1 MTLEADVQQGWHDA
15 IVEMFDVDLT
25 LLTGD
30 AADIFY
36 FTNQLKEDGTKI
48 QWKGNIYEPLP
59 ILAAGYDKNT
69 NGQIAQPS
77 LTVANVLGT
86 FTQVVASYDDLV
98 GGKVTRRRTLQKYL
112 DGSPQADP
120 LQEFPIDIFYIE
132 RKTQETSLA
141 ITWQLSSVLDL
152 EGVRLPRRVITQN
165 LCLWRY
171 RGSEC
176 GYTGAPVFNSRDQVI
191 STTGK
196 SAQAVA
202 VINGWYLRE
211 QRKAELQAAT
221 QAYNQALG
229 VQDQACDP
237 LAFTLLETRYNRK
250 TLPFSFVRRNADGD
264 EASERYS
271 AVFNGLTVSID
282 ETFRQGRQRETTFIG
297 GLFFG
302 GVGKSYFY
310 EIERWGY
317 DPAACAAAGVVV
329 ATTTAALTTAQNN
342 LNSAEAALSAAIA
355 ALPAN
360 DALRLEDVCGKRVSS
375 CALHFPEQSLP
386 FGGFPGANVTRR

>member
-191 STTGK
+191 STAGK

-211 QRKAELQAAT
+211 QRKAELQAVT
-221 QAYNQALG
+221 QAYNQAIG
-229 VQDQACDP
+229 AEVAAC
-237 LAFTLLETRYNRK
+237 AA
-250 TLPFSFVRRNADGD
+250 FSFLEAKYDEQLGNESFVIRNSDGD
-264 EASERYS
+264 VESDRYT
-271 AVFNGLTVSID
+271 VFWEGVEVVLGEIY
-282 ETFRQGRQRETTFIG
+282 RQGRPIQTVINFNERA
-297 GLFFG
+297 
-302 GVGKSYFY
+302 YYY
-310 EIERWGY
+310 EIERWGFN
-317 DPAACAAAGVVV
+317 PAGCTAAGVVV
-329 ATTTAALTTAQNN
+329 ASATAALVTAQNN

-360 DALRLEDVCGKRVSS
+360 DPLRLEDVCGKRVSS
-375 CALHFPEQSLP
+375 CTLHFPEQSLP

>member
-30 AADIFY
+30 PADIFY
-36 FTNQLKEDGTKI
+36 FTNQLKEDGTKV

-165 LCLWRY
+165 LCLWKY

-176 GYTGAPVFNSRDQVI
+176 GYMGAPVFNSRDQVI
-191 STTGK
+191 STAGK
-196 SAQAVA
+196 SAQAVT
-202 VINGWYLRE
+202 VINAWYLRE
-211 QRKAELQAAT
+211 QRKTELQFAA

-229 VQDQACDP
+229 AEGAACTTF
-237 LAFTLLETRYNRK
+237 AFLEAKFSRQIN
-250 TLPFSFVRRNADGD
+250 FESFVARNADGD
-264 EASERYS
+264 ASNDRYS
-271 AVFNGLTVSID
+271 VYWEGNAVTLD
-282 ETFRQGRQRETTFIG
+282 ETYREGRLIEQENEFNRRT
-297 GLFFG
+297 
-302 GVGKSYFY
+302 YFY
-310 EIERWGY
+310 EIERWGLN
-317 DPAACAAAGVVV
+317 PAACTAAGIVV
-329 ATTTAALTTAQNN
+329 ATTAAALTTAQNN
-342 LNSAEAALSAAIA
+342 LNNAEAALSAAIA

-360 DALRLEDVCGKRVSS
+360 DPLRLEDICGKRVSS

-386 FGGFPGANVTRR
+386 FGGFPGANVTRS